1 MRRPLL
7 AAAFVSLSMTGA
19 ISSQAHQEKVPQPP
33 IDCDGAPAD
42 AVLQL
47 PPPAGYWLRV
57 ICTERG
63 HTLAPISGD
72 AWQIIQDERELT
84 IAAADDPA
92 NTVGRHGSYF
102 VAAEVREL
110 GATDGAAAR
119 ELFGATADP
128 SLLEPARQT
137 YVLQLVD
144 NHGGKDSVYI
154 FLDDQGPI
162 AGVACINTCDK
173 TVTVSVIHPEVE
185 PVEP

>member
-7 AAAFVSLSMTGA
+7 AAAVLCLQMMGAMPSL
-19 ISSQAHQEKVPQPP
+19 AHQEKSPQPA

-47 PPPAGYWLRV
+47 PPPAGHWLRV
-57 ICTERG
+57 ICTDRG

-72 AWQIIQDERELT
+72 AWQIIQDDRELT

-92 NTVGRHGSYF
+92 NANGRHGSYF

-110 GATDGAAAR
+110 DAADGAAAR

-128 SLLEPARQT
+128 SLLEPARQA
-137 YVLQLVD
+137 YVLQLAD